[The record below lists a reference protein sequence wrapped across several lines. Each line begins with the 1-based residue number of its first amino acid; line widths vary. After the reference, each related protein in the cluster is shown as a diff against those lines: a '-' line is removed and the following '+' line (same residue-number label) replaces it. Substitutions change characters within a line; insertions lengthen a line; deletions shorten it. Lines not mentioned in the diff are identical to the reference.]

1 MENIP
6 LLGICAD
13 LESSSTVQQAGADF
27 LEVNAQHFLV
37 PAAGEA
43 AFAPRREAAARLSF
57 PIRSANCFL
66 PASLPCVGPAVDEA
80 ALLKYAENTFSR
92 AAETGIRCLVF
103 GSGGARNVPAGFPV
117 ARAREQFVRL
127 LQQLAPL
134 AARASVTITV
144 EPLNPNECNF
154 LHTLAEGAEIVEACQ
169 HENIRLLADTYHM
182 GFSGEGPETIR
193 QHGKYL
199 RYFHIADYP
208 SRHFPG
214 ADEISYHAYFEAL
227 RETGYPGA
235 ISMECRWDDLAGEAA
250 RAVANVR
257 RDLATAG
264 YRASAL

>member
-1 MENIP
+1 METTP

-13 LESSSTVQQAGADF
+13 LESSPTVQQAGADF

-37 PAAGEA
+37 PAAGDA
-43 AFAPRREAAARLSF
+43 DFLPRREAAARLAV

-66 PASLPCVGPAVDEA
+66 PAGLPCVGPAVDEA
-80 ALLKYAENTFSR
+80 ALLEYARNTFSR

-134 AARASVTITV
+134 AERASVTITV

-154 LHTLAEGAEIVEACQ
+154 LHTLAEGAKIVEACR
-169 HENIRLLADTYHM
+169 HEHIRLLADTYHM
-182 GFSGEGPETIR
+182 GFSGEGPEVIR

-199 RYFHIADYP
+199 RHFHIADCP

-214 ADEISYHAYFEAL
+214 ADGSSYRSYFEAL

-235 ISMECRWDDLAGEAA
+235 ISMECRWDDFAGEAT

-257 RDLATAG
+257 RDLAAAG
-264 YRASAL
+264 YAAASF